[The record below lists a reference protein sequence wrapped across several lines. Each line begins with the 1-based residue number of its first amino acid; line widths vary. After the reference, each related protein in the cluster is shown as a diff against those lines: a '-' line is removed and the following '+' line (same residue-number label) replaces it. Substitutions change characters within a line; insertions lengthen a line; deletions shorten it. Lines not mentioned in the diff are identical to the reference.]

1 MQLSPKAL
9 ILTEQ
14 EHFTVSEW
22 QLLKVLTL
30 EAKDS
35 RGHSD
40 EYFLAVRWRPPDIK
54 TQGKIT

>member
-1 MQLSPKAL
+1 MQLSPKSP
-9 ILTEQ
+9 ILSEQ

-30 EAKDS
+30 ETKDS

-40 EYFLAVRWRPPDIK
+40 EYFLAVRRRPPDIK
-54 TQGKIT
+54 AQGKIT